1 VDQWQLRITLMSSTL
16 IWVSKVKLLQKL
28 KMKNIGFIGI
38 GLMGFPMAK
47 NLLKSGYNLKVY
59 NRSQDK
65 ADRLKEFG
73 AEISVSIK
81 DVVKNSDV
89 IITMLT
95 DDNAVEK
102 VMGSDEFISN
112 IKEGA
117 TVIDM
122 SSVNP
127 VLTIKYS
134 KKLKEKKINYLDA
147 PVSGGT
153 IGAEEATLAIM
164 IGGDEETFKNCY
176 ELLKKMGNPTLVGPV
191 SSGQISKLANQIIVG
206 VTIGAVAEAVTLC
219 EKSGTNPNKMIE
231 ALSGGWA
238 DSKILQTHGK
248 RMIDKD
254 FTPKGKTTT
263 QLKDMTNIINAGK
276 AVETHLPISSLVKEM
291 YKDLVTDGHGN
302 TDHSSLYN
310 AIEKINKK

>member
-1 VDQWQLRITLMSSTL
+1 M
-16 IWVSKVKLLQKL
+16 
-28 KMKNIGFIGI
+28 NIGFIGI
-38 GLMGFPMAK
+38 GLMGFPMTK
-47 NLLKSGYNLKVY
+47 NLLKSGYNLKAY

-73 AEISVSIK
+73 AEISTSIK
-81 DVVKNSDV
+81 DVVTNSDV
-89 IITMLT
+89 VITMLT
-95 DDNAVEK
+95 DDAAVEK

-127 VLTIKYS
+127 VITKKYAEI
-134 KKLKEKKINYLDA
+134 LKEKNINYLDA

-153 IGAEEATLAIM
+153 IGAEEASLAIM
-164 IGGDEETFKNCY
+164 VGGDEKTFKQCY
-176 ELLKKMGNPTLVGPV
+176 DLLKILGNPTLVGPV
-191 SSGQISKLANQIIVG
+191 TSGQISKLANQIIVG

-248 RMIDKD
+248 RMISKD
-254 FTPKGKTTT
+254 FSPKGKTTT

-276 AVETHLPISSLVKEM
+276 AVETHLPISSLIKEM
-291 YKDLVTDGHGN
+291 YKDLVADGHGN

-310 AIEKINKK
+310 AIEKVNKK

>member
-1 VDQWQLRITLMSSTL
+1 
-16 IWVSKVKLLQKL
+16 
-28 KMKNIGFIGI
+28 MKNIGFIGI
-38 GLMGFPMAK
+38 GLMGYPMAK
-47 NLLKSGYNLKVY
+47 NLLKSGYNLKAH

-81 DVVKNSDV
+81 DVVTNSDI

-102 VMGSDEFISN
+102 VMSSNEFISN

-153 IGAEEATLAIM
+153 VGAEEATLAIM

-206 VTIGAVAEAVTLC
+206 VTIGAVAEAITLC

-248 RMIDKD
+248 RMISKD

-263 QLKDMTNIINAGK
+263 QLKDMTNIVNAGK

>member
-1 VDQWQLRITLMSSTL
+1 
-16 IWVSKVKLLQKL
+16 
-28 KMKNIGFIGI
+28 
-38 GLMGFPMAK
+38 MGFRMAK
-47 NLLKSGYNLKVY
+47 NLLKSGYNLKAF
-59 NRSQDK
+59 NRTQNKSDK
-65 ADRLKEFG
+65 LKEFG
-73 AEISVSIK
+73 AEISTSIK
-81 DVVKNSDV
+81 DAVTNSDV

-95 DDNAVEK
+95 DDDAVEK
-102 VMGSDEFISN
+102 VMSSEEFISN

-164 IGGDEETFKNCY
+164 VGGDEETFNNCY

-206 VTIGAVAEAVTLC
+206 VTIGAVAEAITLC

-263 QLKDMTNIINAGK
+263 QLKDMTNIVNAGK
-276 AVETHLPISSLVKEM
+276 AVETHLPISSLIKEM
-291 YKDLVTDGHGN
+291 YKDLVADGHGN

>member
-1 VDQWQLRITLMSSTL
+1 MSSTL

-47 NLLKSGYNLKVY
+47 NLLKSGYNLKAY

-81 DVVKNSDV
+81 EVVTNSDV

-95 DDNAVEK
+95 DDSAVEK

-127 VLTIKYS
+127 VITKKYAEI
-134 KKLKEKKINYLDA
+134 LKQKNINYLDA

-153 IGAEEATLAIM
+153 IGAEEASLAIM
-164 IGGDEETFKNCY
+164 VGGDEETFKNCY

-291 YKDLVTDGHGN
+291 YKDLVADGHGN

>member
-1 VDQWQLRITLMSSTL
+1 
-16 IWVSKVKLLQKL
+16 
-28 KMKNIGFIGI
+28 MKSIGFIGI

-47 NLLKSGYNLKVY
+47 KLLKSGYNLKAY

-65 ADRLKEFG
+65 ADKLKEFG

-81 DVVKNSDV
+81 DVVTNSDI

-95 DDNAVEK
+95 DDSAVEK

-206 VTIGAVAEAVTLC
+206 VTIGAVAEAITLC

-248 RMIDKD
+248 RMINKD
-254 FTPKGKTTT
+254 FTPKGKTIT
-263 QLKDMTNIINAGK
+263 QLKDMTNIVNAGK

-291 YKDLVTDGHGN
+291 YKNLVTDGHGN

>member
-1 VDQWQLRITLMSSTL
+1 MI
-16 IWVSKVKLLQKL
+16 
-28 KMKNIGFIGI
+28 NIGFIGI

-47 NLLKSGYNLKVY
+47 NLLKSDYRLKAF

-81 DVVKNSDV
+81 EVVTNSDV

-95 DDNAVEK
+95 DDSAVEK

-122 SSVNP
+122 SSINP
-127 VLTIKYS
+127 VITKKYAEI
-134 KKLKEKKINYLDA
+134 LKEKNINYLDA

-153 IGAEEATLAIM
+153 IGAEEASLAIM
-164 IGGDEETFKNCY
+164 VGGDEKTFNECVDLFKI
-176 ELLKKMGNPTLVGPV
+176 LGNPTLVGPV

-206 VTIGAVAEAVTLC
+206 VTIGAVAEAVTIC
-219 EKSGTNPNKMIE
+219 EKSGTNPSKMIE

-248 RMIDKD
+248 RMINKD
-254 FTPKGKTTT
+254 FSPKGKTTT

-276 AVETHLPISSLVKEM
+276 AVETHLPISSLIKEM
-291 YKDLVTDGHGN
+291 YKDLVADGHGN

>member
-1 VDQWQLRITLMSSTL
+1 MQ
-16 IWVSKVKLLQKL
+16 
-28 KMKNIGFIGI
+28 IGFIGV

-47 NLLKSGYNLKVY
+47 NLLKAGYKLKAF

-65 ADRLKEFG
+65 AERLKEFG
-73 AEISVSIK
+73 AEISTSIK
-81 DVVKNSDV
+81 GAVTNSDV
-89 IITMLT
+89 VIAMLT
-95 DDNAVEK
+95 DDAAVEK

-127 VLTIKYS
+127 VITKRYAEILN
-134 KKLKEKKINYLDA
+134 KKNINYLDA

-153 IGAEEATLAIM
+153 IGAEEASLAIM
-164 IGGDEETFKNCY
+164 VGGDEKIFQECY
-176 ELLKKMGNPTLVGPV
+176 DLLKILGNPTLVGPV
-191 SSGQISKLANQIIVG
+191 TSGQISKLANQIIVG
-206 VTIGAVAEAVTLC
+206 VTIGAVAEAITLC
-219 EKSGTNPNKMIE
+219 EKSGTNPSKMIE

-254 FTPKGKTTT
+254 FSPKGKTTT

-276 AVETHLPISSLVKEM
+276 AVETHLPISSLIKEM
-291 YKDLVTDGHGN
+291 YKDLVADGHGN

>member
-1 VDQWQLRITLMSSTL
+1 
-16 IWVSKVKLLQKL
+16 
-28 KMKNIGFIGI
+28 
-38 GLMGFPMAK
+38 MGFPMAK
-47 NLLKSGYNLKVY
+47 NLLKSGYNLKAF
-59 NRSQDK
+59 NRTQNKSDK
-65 ADRLKEFG
+65 LKEFG
-73 AEISVSIK
+73 AEISTSIK
-81 DVVKNSDV
+81 DAVTNSDV

-95 DDNAVEK
+95 DDAAVEK
-102 VMGSDEFISN
+102 VMSSEEFISN

-153 IGAEEATLAIM
+153 IGAEEASLAIM
-164 IGGDEETFKNCY
+164 VGGNEETFKNCY

-206 VTIGAVAEAVTLC
+206 VTIGAVAEAITLC

-263 QLKDMTNIINAGK
+263 QLKDMTNIVNAGK
-276 AVETHLPISSLVKEM
+276 AVETHLPISSLIKEM
-291 YKDLVTDGHGN
+291 YKDLVADGHGN
-302 TDHSSLYN
+302 TDHSSLYI

>member
-1 VDQWQLRITLMSSTL
+1 
-16 IWVSKVKLLQKL
+16 
-28 KMKNIGFIGI
+28 
-38 GLMGFPMAK
+38 MGFPMAK
-47 NLLKSGYNLKVY
+47 NLLKSGYNLKAY

-65 ADRLKEFG
+65 ADRLKEYG
-73 AEISVSIK
+73 AEISLSIK
-81 DVVKNSDV
+81 EVVTNADVV
-89 IITMLT
+89 ITMLT
-95 DDNAVEK
+95 DDAAVEK
-102 VMGSDEFISN
+102 VMSSDEFISN

-153 IGAEEATLAIM
+153 IGAEEASLAIM
-164 IGGDEETFKNCY
+164 VGGNEETFKNCY

-206 VTIGAVAEAVTLC
+206 VTIGAVAEAITLC

-238 DSKILQTHGK
+238 DSKILQTHGR

-263 QLKDMTNIINAGK
+263 QLKDMTNIVNAGK
-276 AVETHLPISSLVKEM
+276 AVETHLPISSLIKEM
-291 YKDLVTDGHGN
+291 YKDLVADGHGN

>member
-1 VDQWQLRITLMSSTL
+1 MH
-16 IWVSKVKLLQKL
+16 
-28 KMKNIGFIGI
+28 IGFIGI

-47 NLLKSGYNLKVY
+47 NLLKSGYKLKAF

-65 ADRLKEFG
+65 TERLKDFG

-81 DVVKNSDV
+81 DVVTNSDI

-95 DDNAVEK
+95 DDTAVEK
-102 VMGSDEFISN
+102 VMGSDEFIKN
-112 IKEGA
+112 IKTNA

-122 SSVNP
+122 SSINP
-127 VLTIKYS
+127 VLS
-134 KKLKEKKINYLDA
+134 KKYAEILKEKNINYLDA

-153 IGAEEATLAIM
+153 LGAEDASLAIM
-164 IGGDEETFKNCY
+164 VGGEDKIFEKCFD
-176 ELLKKMGNPTLVGPV
+176 LLRILGTPTLVGPA

-219 EKSGTNPNKMIE
+219 EKSGTNPDKMIK

-254 FTPKGKTTT
+254 FSPKGKTTT

-276 AVETHLPISSLVKEM
+276 AVDLHLPISNLIKEM
-291 YKDLVTDGHGN
+291 YRNLVKDGHGN

-310 AIEKINKK
+310 EIEKLNKK

>member
-1 VDQWQLRITLMSSTL
+1 
-16 IWVSKVKLLQKL
+16 
-28 KMKNIGFIGI
+28 MKNIGFIGI

-47 NLLKSGYNLKVY
+47 NLLKSGYNLKAY
-59 NRSQDK
+59 NRSHDK

-73 AEISVSIK
+73 AEISTSIK
-81 DVVKNSDV
+81 GVVTNSDV
-89 IITMLT
+89 VITMLT
-95 DDNAVEK
+95 DDAAVEK

-112 IKEGA
+112 IKESA

-127 VLTIKYS
+127 VITKKYAGI
-134 KKLKEKKINYLDA
+134 LKEKNINYLDA

-153 IGAEEATLAIM
+153 IGAEEASLAIM
-164 IGGDEETFKNCY
+164 VGGDEKTFKECY
-176 ELLKKMGNPTLVGPV
+176 DLLKILGNPTLVGPV
-191 SSGQISKLANQIIVG
+191 TSGQISKLANQIIVG

-219 EKSGTNPNKMIE
+219 EKSGTNPSKMIE

-248 RMIDKD
+248 RMISKD
-254 FTPKGKTTT
+254 FSPKGKTTT

-276 AVETHLPISSLVKEM
+276 AVETYLPISSLIKEM
-291 YKDLVTDGHGN
+291 YKDLVADGHGS

>member
-1 VDQWQLRITLMSSTL
+1 
-16 IWVSKVKLLQKL
+16 
-28 KMKNIGFIGI
+28 MKNIGFIGI

-47 NLLKSGYNLKVY
+47 NLLKSGYNLKAY

-73 AEISVSIK
+73 AEISTSIK
-81 DVVKNSDV
+81 SVVTNSDIV
-89 IITMLT
+89 IAMLT
-95 DDNAVEK
+95 DDAAVEK
-102 VMGSDEFISN
+102 VMSSDEFISN
-112 IKEGA
+112 IKKGA

-127 VLTIKYS
+127 VITKKYADI
-134 KKLKEKKINYLDA
+134 LKEKNINYLDA

-153 IGAEEATLAIM
+153 IGAEEASLAIM
-164 IGGDEETFKNCY
+164 VGGDEKTFNECY
-176 ELLKKMGNPTLVGPV
+176 DLLKILGNPTLVGPV
-191 SSGQISKLANQIIVG
+191 TSGQISKLANQIIVG

-219 EKSGTNPNKMIE
+219 EKSGTNPSKMIE

-248 RMIDKD
+248 RMISKD
-254 FTPKGKTTT
+254 FSPKGKTTT

-276 AVETHLPISSLVKEM
+276 AVETHLPISSLIKEM
-291 YKDLVTDGHGN
+291 YKDLVADGHGN

>member
-1 VDQWQLRITLMSSTL
+1 M
-16 IWVSKVKLLQKL
+16 
-28 KMKNIGFIGI
+28 MNIGFIGI

-47 NLLKSGYNLKVY
+47 NLLKSGYNLKAY

-73 AEISVSIK
+73 AEISLSVK
-81 DVVKNSDV
+81 DVVTNADV
-89 IITMLT
+89 VITMLT
-95 DDNAVEK
+95 DDAAVEK
-102 VMGSDEFISN
+102 VMSSDEFISN

-127 VLTIKYS
+127 VITKKYADI
-134 KKLKEKKINYLDA
+134 LKEKNINYLDA

-153 IGAEEATLAIM
+153 IGAEEASLAIM
-164 IGGDEETFKNCY
+164 VGGDEKTFKQCY
-176 ELLKKMGNPTLVGPV
+176 DLLKILGNPTLVGPV

-219 EKSGTNPNKMIE
+219 EKSGTNPSKMIE

-248 RMIDKD
+248 RMISKD
-254 FTPKGKTTT
+254 FSPKGKTTT

-276 AVETHLPISSLVKEM
+276 EVKTHLPISSLIKEM
-291 YKDLVTDGHGN
+291 YKDLVADGHGN

-310 AIEKINKK
+310 AIEKANKK

>member
-1 VDQWQLRITLMSSTL
+1 
-16 IWVSKVKLLQKL
+16 
-28 KMKNIGFIGI
+28 MKNIGFIGI

-47 NLLKSGYNLKVY
+47 NLLKSGYNLKAY

-73 AEISVSIK
+73 AEISTSIK
-81 DVVKNSDV
+81 SVVTNSDIV
-89 IITMLT
+89 IAMLT
-95 DDNAVEK
+95 DDAAVEK

-112 IKEGA
+112 IKESA

-127 VLTIKYS
+127 VITKKYAEI
-134 KKLKEKKINYLDA
+134 LKEKNINYLDA

-153 IGAEEATLAIM
+153 IGAEEASLAIM
-164 IGGDEETFKNCY
+164 VGGNEKTFKECY
-176 ELLKKMGNPTLVGPV
+176 DLLKILGNPTLVGPV
-191 SSGQISKLANQIIVG
+191 TSGQISKLANQIIVG

-219 EKSGTNPNKMIE
+219 EKSGTNPSKMIE

-238 DSKILQTHGK
+238 DSKILQTHGQ
-248 RMIDKD
+248 RMIGKD
-254 FTPKGKTTT
+254 FSPKGKTTT

-276 AVETHLPISSLVKEM
+276 AVETHLPISSLIKEM
-291 YKDLVTDGHGN
+291 YKDLVADGHGN

>member
-1 VDQWQLRITLMSSTL
+1 
-16 IWVSKVKLLQKL
+16 
-28 KMKNIGFIGI
+28 
-38 GLMGFPMAK
+38 MGFPMAK
-47 NLLKSGYNLKVY
+47 NILKSAYNLKAY

-73 AEISVSIK
+73 AEISISIK
-81 DVVKNSDV
+81 EVVTNSDA

-95 DDNAVEK
+95 DDSAVEK
-102 VMGSDEFISN
+102 VMGSNEFISN

-127 VLTIKYS
+127 VITKKYAEI
-134 KKLKEKKINYLDA
+134 LKQKNINYLDA

-153 IGAEEATLAIM
+153 IGAEEASLAIM
-164 IGGDEETFKNCY
+164 VGGDEETFKNCY

-276 AVETHLPISSLVKEM
+276 AVETYLPISSLIKEM
-291 YKDLVTDGHGN
+291 YKDLVADGHGN